1 MESFWYVIKVMPGRE
16 RKLNEQFNQ
25 QIQTGKIENIN
36 RFICPT
42 EHTSVSVKDKKIVK
56 EKVLYSGYLYFESLK
71 RLNDSELKYI
81 SGFEGIMGMM
91 GDKTP
96 LLVRNEEVEKILK
109 DDALENHLES
119 KRIKLIKGDE
129 VLVLEGPFQT
139 FHGIVNEIRDNKVEI
154 NVKIFGR
161 DTSVSLTLDQIE
173 KVR

>member
-42 EHTSVSVKDKKIVK
+42 EHTSVSVKEKKIVK
-56 EKVLYSGYLYFESLK
+56 EKVLYSGYLYFESFK

-119 KRIKLIKGDE
+119 KRIRLMKGDE

-173 KVR
+173 KTR

>member
-1 MESFWYVIKVMPGRE
+1 MKSFWYVIKVMPGRE

-25 QIQTGKIENIN
+25 QIQTGKIDNIS
-36 RFICPT
+36 RFVCPT
-42 EHTSVSVKDKKIVK
+42 EHTSITVKNKKTVK
-56 EKVLYSGYLYFESLK
+56 EKVLYSGYLYFETLE
-71 RLNDSELKYI
+71 RLNDSDLKYI

-96 LLVRNEEVEKILK
+96 LLVRNEEVRKILK

-119 KRIKLIKGDE
+119 KRIRLIKGDE
-129 VLVLEGPFQT
+129 VLILEGPFQT
-139 FHGIVNEIRDNKVEI
+139 FNGVVNEIRDNKVEI

-161 DTSVSLTLDQIE
+161 DTPVSLTLDQIE

>member
-1 MESFWYVIKVMPGRE
+1 MKSFWYVIKVMPGRE

-25 QIQTGKIENIN
+25 QIQTGKIDNIS
-36 RFICPT
+36 RFVCPT
-42 EHTSVSVKDKKIVK
+42 EHTFITVKNKKTVK
-56 EKVLYSGYLYFESLK
+56 EKVLYSGYLYFETLE
-71 RLNDSELKYI
+71 RLNDSDLKYI

-96 LLVRNEEVEKILK
+96 LLVRNEEVRKILK

-119 KRIKLIKGDE
+119 KRIRLIKGDE
-129 VLVLEGPFQT
+129 VLILEGPFQT
-139 FHGIVNEIRDNKVEI
+139 FNGVVNEIRDNKVEI

-161 DTSVSLTLDQIE
+161 DTPVSLTLDQIE

>member
-25 QIQTGKIENIN
+25 QIQTGKIENIS

-42 EHTSVSVKDKKIVK
+42 EHTSVSVKEKKIVK
-56 EKVLYSGYLYFESLK
+56 EKVLYSGYLYFESFK

-119 KRIKLIKGDE
+119 KRIRLMKGDE

-173 KVR
+173 KTR